1 MAKIKAKTK
10 ARVKKKSTPVKAG
23 SSMSRNVGG
32 ILNAKVVATAR
43 KIKNG

>member
-10 ARVKKKSTPVKAG
+10 TRVKRSQGPVKAG

-32 ILNAKVVATAR
+32 IVNVKVVATSR

>member
-10 ARVKKKSTPVKAG
+10 ARANRSQAPVKAG
-23 SSMSRNVGG
+23 SSMARNVGG
-32 ILNAKVVATAR
+32 IVNVKVVATAR